1 MTVSELYNDIKK
13 FYNQDLLKM
22 ELKQQFLAQG
32 LGNAF
37 CMHQI
42 VNILDLWTIQSLLLL
57 NFAIVGRKKP

>member
-22 ELKQQFLAQG
+22 ELKQQFLVQG
-32 LGNAF
+32 LGNVF